1 MVVTTT
7 CYYMNRIKSLHSTFC
22 EKIPVLLGPMNE
34 LPSTS
39 RNSGGKME
47 KTCPSIS
54 SMFLLVHPSSGSLG
68 PCWPL
73 FLFVLHLILPMGEL
87 SEVGIM
93 YGCTGDLERRVNPAT
108 SFISH
113 AHRGWGCSLAEPSMH
128 HTLSLSPSTETNA
141 SINKST

>member
-47 KTCPSIS
+47 RHAPPVS

-73 FLFVLHLILPMGEL
+73 FSFVLHLILPMGEL
-87 SEVGIM
+87 SEVGIT

-113 AHRGWGCSLAEPSMH
+113 GKAFIKCTQGLGLQFGRAQHAPHPEFKPQH
-128 HTLSLSPSTETNA
+128 
-141 SINKST
+141 